1 MENTL
6 IVPQGQFQ
14 LQRLPYR
21 KQQLLRAWDA
31 ADEYLLNHF
40 AKHCQPDANA
50 KLVIV
55 NDSFGALAVA
65 LADYQPIAISDS
77 YLSQQA
83 TLLNLAA
90 NQLDAE
96 QVVLLDSLSVPE
108 AGIDYLLIKAP
119 KTLALLEYQLHRLRP
134 LLKPSCTVIVAGMV
148 KNLPPT
154 LWKILERLI
163 GPTKPSI
170 AVKKARMIFAEFD
183 PTLVIAP
190 NPYPTVYQ
198 LEGTEL
204 AISNH
209 ANVFSRD
216 SLDIGTRFLL
226 QHLPTNP
233 AYRDF
238 IDLGCGNGLVGLSI
252 ARQLPEANICF
263 VDESFMAL
271 ASAKQNFAAALSE
284 QGSAEFIAADCLNG
298 FDANSADCVV
308 CNPPFHQQH
317 TVGDHIAWQMF
328 QQAHK
333 VLRAGGEL
341 RVIGNRHLNYHL
353 SLKKLFGNCRQIASN
368 TKFVIFSSQKY

>member
-1 MENTL
+1 
-6 IVPQGQFQ
+6 
-14 LQRLPYR
+14 
-21 KQQLLRAWDA
+21 
-31 ADEYLLNHF
+31 
-40 AKHCQPDANA
+40 
-50 KLVIV
+50 
-55 NDSFGALAVA
+55 
-65 LADYQPIAISDS
+65 
-77 YLSQQA
+77 
-83 TLLNLAA
+83 
-90 NQLDAE
+90 
-96 QVVLLDSLSVPE
+96 
-108 AGIDYLLIKAP
+108 
-119 KTLALLEYQLHRLRP
+119 
-134 LLKPSCTVIVAGMV
+134 VIVAGMV

-154 LWKILERLI
+154 LWKILEKLI

-183 PTLVIAP
+183 PSLAIAP

-271 ASAKQNFAAALSE
+271 ASAKQNFVAALTE
-284 QGSAEFIAADCLNG
+284 QRSAEFVAADCLND

-333 VLRAGGEL
+333 VLRSGGEL

-368 TKFVIFSSQKY
+368 TKFVIYSSQKY